1 MEAGTGNASLTL
13 HLARSLYPTGQLHS
27 IDIDPVASTKAK
39 ATVTNFSRGLY
50 SDVVKFS
57 TGMCSEVI
65 SDDPH
70 LYDGIVLD
78 IPEPSGELH
87 AVVSKLKVD
96 RFIVCY
102 LPNMNQVLTLFQY
115 IRAQKLPLELE
126 KVLEVQWRPWDV
138 KATVIRSR
146 MGSEPFSV
154 KELINRDEIPDEAI
168 GYICRPSHEPTAH
181 TAFLM
186 RFEKTDRNQIQ
197 ETVVEKEIK
206 D

>member
-13 HLARSLYPTGQLHS
+13 HLARYLYPTGQLHS
-27 IDIDPVASTKAK
+27 IDVDPIASAKAK
-39 ATVTNFSRGLY
+39 ETVANFSRGIY

-57 TGMCSEVI
+57 AGMCSKVLK
-65 SDDPH
+65 DDPH

-78 IPEPSGELH
+78 IPEPSSELS
-87 AVVSKLKVD
+87 AAISKLRID
-96 RFIVCY
+96 RFIICY
-102 LPNMNQVLTLFQY
+102 LPNMNQVLSLFQF
-115 IRAQKLPLELE
+115 IRAQKLPLELS

-138 KATVIRSR
+138 KATVIRSK

-154 KELINRDEIPDEAI
+154 KQLVNKDEIPDEAI

-186 RFEKTDRNQIQ
+186 CLEKTDRNFHVDIQ
-197 ETVVEKEIK
+197 DTSQ
-206 D
+206 